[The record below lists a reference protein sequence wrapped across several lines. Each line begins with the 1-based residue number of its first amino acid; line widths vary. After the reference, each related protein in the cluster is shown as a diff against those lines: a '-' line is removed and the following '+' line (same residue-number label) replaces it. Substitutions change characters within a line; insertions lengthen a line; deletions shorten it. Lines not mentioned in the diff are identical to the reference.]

1 MKIALR
7 ITAALVLLSSLSIW
21 LFHGARIGWTT
32 TEKAVPQV
40 DEITGIEYTEYE
52 KGLNF
57 GVELP
62 IAGTAIAVALL
73 AASVFFK
80 SNQKSNSLPKLS

>member
-1 MKIALR
+1 MKPALR
-7 ITAALVLLSSLSIW
+7 LFALLLFIGSCSLW
-21 LFHGARIGWTT
+21 FLHGARIGWTT
-32 TEKAVPQV
+32 TEKAIPQV

-62 IAGTAIAVALL
+62 IAGTLL
-73 AASVFFK
+73 AALLFASSVFFK
-80 SNQKSNSLPKLS
+80 STKPKSS

>member
-1 MKIALR
+1 MKTALR
-7 ITAALVLLSSLSIW
+7 ISSLLLLVGSFSLW
-21 LFHGARIGWTT
+21 FLHGARIGWTT

-52 KGLNF
+52 KGLNV

-62 IAGTAIAVALL
+62 VAGTVIAALL
-73 AASVFFK
+73 FAGSLFFK
-80 SNQKSNSLPKLS
+80 TTKLKSS

>member
-1 MKIALR
+1 MKSALR
-7 ITAALVLLSSLSIW
+7 LFAFLVFVTSLSVW
-21 LFHGARIGWTT
+21 LLHGARLGWTT
-32 TEKAVPQV
+32 TERVIPQV

-62 IAGTAIAVALL
+62 IAGTLL
-73 AASVFFK
+73 AGLLFVSSVFFK
-80 SNQKSNSLPKLS
+80 STKPKSS